1 MRSIHQI
8 LYYRLEKKIGADQ
21 TARALKISK
30 GTVINTLKRF
40 AQSGLPWPLPEDLSD
55 TTLENRLYPPN
66 RVRTSTLSKLPRAS

>member
-1 MRSIHQI
+1 MARRRVTMRNVHQI

-40 AQSGLPWPLPEDLSD
+40 AESGLSWPLPEDLTD

-66 RVRTSTLSKLPRAS
+66 RVKN